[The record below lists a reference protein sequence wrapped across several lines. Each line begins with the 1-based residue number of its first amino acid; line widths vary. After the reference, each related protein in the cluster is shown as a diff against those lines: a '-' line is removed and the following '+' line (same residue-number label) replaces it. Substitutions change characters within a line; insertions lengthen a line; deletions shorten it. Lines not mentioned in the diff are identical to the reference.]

1 MGWPQPL
8 ILRAVFD
15 VLRSTTMY
23 RGEVSPDKGPAGRE
37 TPRRLHLERPTCG
50 PTRPCAGVTTKAGW
64 GGTRPPGSAIG
75 RGTHKNPVFPACF
88 QRIPPQSTVVR
99 WKYVHRSA
107 LCAKSKYHSR
117 LGRRGKQG
125 RDASKQLSNDDSG
138 TLPEARSVRVPRRPV
153 PGAGCGPRPDV
164 YLPSRCGI

>member
-8 ILRAVFD
+8 ILRADFD
-15 VLRSTTMY
+15 VLRSTSTGEKSPRIRVR
-23 RGEVSPDKGPAGRE
+23 RGERLPAGCTSRGL
-37 TPRRLHLERPTCG
+37 PAARQGR
-50 PTRPCAGVTTKAGW
+50 CAGVTTKAGW

-107 LCAKSKYHSR
+107 LCAKSKYNSL